1 MKESHVLG
9 KSGLIIINKMKT
21 IVAINHTSIIEQKEI
36 NNLDLFFSFFD
47 TGGLN
52 EVKSFNETPY
62 NSAKQDKI

>member
-21 IVAINHTSIIEQKEI
+21 TVAINHTSIIEQKEI

>member
-62 NSAKQDKI
+62 SSAKQDKI

>member
-9 KSGLIIINKMKT
+9 KSGLIIINEMKT
-21 IVAINHTSIIEQKEI
+21 IVAISHTSIIEQKEI